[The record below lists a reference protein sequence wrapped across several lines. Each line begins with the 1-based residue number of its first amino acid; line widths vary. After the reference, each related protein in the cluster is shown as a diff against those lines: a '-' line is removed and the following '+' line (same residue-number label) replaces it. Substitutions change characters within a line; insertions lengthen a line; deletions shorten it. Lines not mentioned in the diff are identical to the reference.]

1 MPYRFIIEH
10 KTDDFGIYT
19 GTDVNLERDVTAF
32 VSLSFGSFLKQDAFN
47 QGPVAQLVRAHP

>member
-32 VSLSFGSFLKQDAFN
+32 VSLSFGSFLKQNALID
-47 QGPVAQLVRAHP
+47 